1 MRPIPSVLAVA
12 VAILSFGVFAPSV
25 LAASTPIPLHVT
37 KDCSAYTGITP
48 SYCTITVSNL
58 AAIPPGSRIRYEGP
72 VLTNAYF
79 LSSNVTLEAGTGNS
93 ATGYCIFQARTSKG
107 LCTFWEGRGKLAG
120 FTAVVDVTIDAAGL
134 WHFDGM
140 YYFSDEPK
148 PPDTSTADTA
158 RVRVHR
164 ASQRPS

>member
-1 MRPIPSVLAVA
+1 MRPMRMVLGIAG
-12 VAILSFGVFAPSV
+12 AILALGMPAPTV
-25 LAASTPIPLHVT
+25 WAASAPIPLHVT
-37 KDCSAYTGITP
+37 KDCSAYTGVTP
-48 SYCTITVSNL
+48 SYCTITVSNV
-58 AAIPPGSRIRYEGP
+58 AAIPPDSRIRYEGP

-79 LSSNVTLEAGTGNS
+79 LSSNVTLEGGTGSS

-140 YYFSDEPK
+140 YYFSDEPR